1 MSSSKKAAAAA
12 AKKKATNKKKN
23 TPAIILAADEGDLDK
38 VAALIAANPDC
49 VHDRNASQWTALHQ
63 AAHAGEE
70 GVIEELLEHKADV
83 NAVCKDGCSP
93 LMYASAQG
101 FTDVIELLFSHGGL
115 VGIVDRDGDNAHKVA
130 RNDKTKSLVAKL
142 TLDEKNGVPRVPK
155 VVDADVSD
163 KEEKGE
169 ESAEED
175 EAAEIKPETAKPE
188 TPKPEAVKPE
198 TVKPEAKPAAKSE
211 ATKPEAVKPA
221 ATKPE
226 TKKPEVKPSATNSEK
241 PDAEVEKVTKAV
253 KAIAVKKGAKK

>member
-1 MSSSKKAAAAA
+1 LGKAYTYLSFLAMSSSKKAAAAA

-155 VVDADVSD
+155 VVEEVSD
-163 KEEKGE
+163 KEEKGT
-169 ESAEED
+169 ESEDAEE
-175 EAAEIKPETAKPE
+175 ETETKPE
-188 TPKPEAVKPE
+188 PKPDAV
-198 TVKPEAKPAAKSE
+198 E
-211 ATKPEAVKPA
+211 ATKPEP
-221 ATKPE
+221 TKA
-226 TKKPEVKPSATNSEK
+226 EVSPIPQK
-241 PDAEVEKVTKAV
+241 PDVEVEKITQAV
-253 KAIAVKKGAKK
+253 KTVSVTKKGAKK

>member
-1 MSSSKKAAAAA
+1 MSSSKKTAAAAA

-23 TPAIILAADEGDLDK
+23 TPAIILAADEGDLEK

-70 GVIEELLEHKADV
+70 GVLEELLEHKADV
-83 NAVCKDGCSP
+83 NAVCKDGCSA

-101 FTDVIELLFSHGGL
+101 FTDVIDLLFSYGGL

-155 VVDADVSD
+155 VVEEVSD

-169 ESAEED
+169 QSEGEQSEDDEEPVAETKPAAKT
-175 EAAEIKPETAKPE
+175 EAAKSEVKPEAAKPTKVEAAKSIKKPEATADATAKPE
-188 TPKPEAVKPE
+188 P
-198 TVKPEAKPAAKSE
+198 AKPKAD
-211 ATKPEAVKPA
+211 T
-221 ATKPE
+221 
-226 TKKPEVKPSATNSEK
+226 
-241 PDAEVEKVTKAV
+241 EVEKVTQGV